1 VTSPGPAAVP
11 VSVGVGV
18 STVAAMVGPV
28 MATAGPTGD
37 RLAAQ
42 STAGV
47 ESVRSSM
54 KTALSTALSP

>member
-1 VTSPGPAAVP
+1 VP